1 MSFMLRSTASE
12 ARVASSREDFKSIGV
27 AIDLGSHP
35 TYSFSMIFADDR
47 SRVREI
53 EFLKSLMPTKL

>member
-27 AIDLGSHP
+27 GIDLGSHP
-35 TYSFSMIFADDR
+35 IYSFSMIFAEAR
-47 SRVREI
+47 SRFKEI
-53 EFLKSLMPTKL
+53 EFLKSFTPKKL